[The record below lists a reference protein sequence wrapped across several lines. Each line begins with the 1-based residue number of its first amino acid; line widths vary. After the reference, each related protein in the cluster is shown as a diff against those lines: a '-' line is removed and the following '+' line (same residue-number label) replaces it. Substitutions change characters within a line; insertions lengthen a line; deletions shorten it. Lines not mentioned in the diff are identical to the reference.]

1 MNCRQVTRGLSIHYS
16 SKYPDERY
24 FLLIPF
30 SLLHM
35 TDRYLGPDTHM
46 SILAAHVKLL
56 RAWHTVTCERGTG
69 GPEKVGHQA
78 PRSRDDKTQTQG
90 SLETIRMSADDI
102 IRMQDLCNRV
112 SHFFEDPNH
121 IIYSLQF
128 S

>member
-1 MNCRQVTRGLSIHYS
+1 
-16 SKYPDERY
+16 
-24 FLLIPF
+24 
-30 SLLHM
+30 M

-69 GPEKVGHQA
+69 GPEKVGHRA